1 LNNGLKIY
9 DSFIVK
15 YDADNIDKGQN
26 QTSLKVHFDNSH
38 FTCSILLNNPSEFEG
53 GGVKYDID
61 GLVYYSN
68 KGDMILH
75 SGYAK
80 HCGLEITKGKRYVL
94 IFFLKETSFINQNPH
109 PSDYPIS

>member
-1 LNNGLKIY
+1 MNTGLEIY

-15 YDADNIDKGQN
+15 YDADEVDNSKK
-26 QTSLKVHFDNSH
+26 QTSLEMHKDECD
-38 FTCSILLNNPSEFEG
+38 FTCSILLNSPSEFEG

-61 GLVYYSN
+61 GLVYYSD

-75 SGYAK
+75 SRNAQ

-94 IFFLKETSFINQNPH
+94 IFFLRVK
-109 PSDYPIS
+109 